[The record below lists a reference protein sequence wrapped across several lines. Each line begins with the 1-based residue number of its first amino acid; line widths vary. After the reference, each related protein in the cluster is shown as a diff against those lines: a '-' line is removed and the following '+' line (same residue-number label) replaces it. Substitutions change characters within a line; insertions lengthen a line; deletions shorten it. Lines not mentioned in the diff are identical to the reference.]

1 MSHGM
6 FMIVWAWMEKRFSS
20 FRYGPPSF
28 ELARKRNLGNLW
40 TLLKKSKLI
49 IPYLQF

>member
-20 FRYGPPSF
+20 FRYDPPTF
-28 ELARKRNLGNLW
+28 ELVKKRNFRNLW
-40 TLLKKSKLI
+40 TLSRGSKLI